1 MNFRAEP
8 SSLDTFAT
16 VLEGLVADVTAAKDY
31 LHKHLSYDYGDA
43 RMFANIAN
51 ANNDTKSAIAGSLD
65 RLADVVAKSAAE
77 LHKSAQMYRTTDDNE
92 ERRLDAAYP
101 TK

>member
-1 MNFRAEP
+1 MDFKVEP
-8 SSLDTFAT
+8 SSLDTFAA
-16 VLEGLVADVTAAKDY
+16 VLEGLAGDVTAAKDY

-51 ANNDTKSAIAGSLD
+51 ANNDTRSAVSGSLD

-77 LHKSAQMYRTTDDNE
+77 LHKSAQMYRATDDKE
-92 ERRLDAAYP
+92 ERRLDATYP
-101 TK
+101 SK

>member
-1 MNFRAEP
+1 MSFKADP

-16 VLEGLVADVTAAKDY
+16 VLEGLSDDVASAKDY

-51 ANNDTKSAIAGSLD
+51 ANNDTKSAVSGSLD
-65 RLADVVAKSAAE
+65 RLADVVAKSSQE
-77 LHKSAQMYRTTDDNE
+77 LRKSAQMYRGTDDNE
-92 ERRLDAAYP
+92 ERRLDATYS

>member
-1 MNFRAEP
+1 MAFRVDP
-8 SSLDTFAT
+8 SSLDTFAA
-16 VLEGLVADVTAAKDY
+16 VLEGLGDDVTAAKDY

-51 ANNDTKSAIAGSLD
+51 ANNDTKSAASGSLD

-77 LHKSAQMYRTTDDNE
+77 LHKSAQMYRGTDDNE
-92 ERRLDAAYP
+92 EQRLDATYP
-101 TK
+101 SK